1 MARFNPGD
9 KVRIASSRQIDHGHQ
24 YCSQNARVLKTCTNG
39 LGTPVVTVWNSTL
52 GKEMNYNA
60 ASGMVWRR

>member
-9 KVRIASSRQIDHGHQ
+9 KVRIASSRPIDHGHQ
-24 YCSQNARVLKTCTNG
+24 YCSQNGRVLSTGDSG
-39 LGTPVVTVWNSTL
+39 LGTPVVTVWNQTL
-52 GKEMNYNA
+52 EKRMNYNA